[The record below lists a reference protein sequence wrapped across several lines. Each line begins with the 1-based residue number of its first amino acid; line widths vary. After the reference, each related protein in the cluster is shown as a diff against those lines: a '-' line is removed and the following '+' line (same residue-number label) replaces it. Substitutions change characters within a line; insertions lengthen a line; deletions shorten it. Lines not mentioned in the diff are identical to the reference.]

1 MMKTT
6 SLKKAIVDR
15 LKANVVGVDVVAQE
29 VREGFKRPAFFMQL
43 IPYGSKRDNEYIL
56 VRNFYV
62 NIHYFPQSYTNIDCL
77 EMGDTLTELF
87 EKPLEAEDRTLT
99 ADDIEVEI
107 IDEVLQVKIYY
118 RLCDSA
124 YTDDEQSEYM
134 EELNINEEVI

>member
-6 SLKKAIVDR
+6 NIKKAIVAR
-15 LKANVVGVDVVAQE
+15 IKANIAGIDVVAQE
-29 VREGFKRPAFFMQL
+29 VKEGFKRPAFFVQL
-43 IPYGSKRDNEYIL
+43 VPYAAKRDNEYIL
-56 VRNFYV
+56 VRNFYI

-124 YTDDEQSEYM
+124 YTDDEQGEYM
-134 EELNINEEVI
+134 EDLNINEEVI